1 MLPERKR
8 LVSVSNRVVQ
18 MLLSTGSIL
27 AILMCHIIAYS
38 HLIAAKKAAA
48 EEGEN
53 TQCETP

>member
-1 MLPERKR
+1 
-8 LVSVSNRVVQ
+8 